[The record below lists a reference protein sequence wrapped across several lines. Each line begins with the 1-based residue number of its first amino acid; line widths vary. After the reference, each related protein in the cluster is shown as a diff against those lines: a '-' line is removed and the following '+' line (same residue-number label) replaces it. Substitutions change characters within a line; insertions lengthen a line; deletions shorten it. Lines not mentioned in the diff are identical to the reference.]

1 VSQLPQAFVLG
12 NGAILTNVCLLP
24 LYPALVAFVLYLLQR
39 SFGPLLTIALPV
51 IYGVVILLGGA
62 MIAGWNPF
70 TRLASVH
77 LPAFRNPLAMA
88 FAYGLL
94 LGTMTL
100 PCTGPIVVSAFL
112 VGAGSVSL
120 ALDGVLYFL
129 AFGLGFGWPLVVLP
143 LLATP
148 LQRRGVGWL
157 TSHHLLL
164 TRAGVTHANNSAS
177 AARSAAGS
185 RSRSRSGRSSW
196 VATRRVVYGLAASI
210 RSISGSMARA
220 TPSTVTSALTSM
232 P

>member
-1 VSQLPQAFVLG
+1 MSQLLQAFVLG

-24 LYPALVAFVLYLLQR
+24 LYPALVAFMAGTDLGDARSRRAGPWLGLVVLAGILTLMTLVGFVLYLLQR

-70 TRLASVH
+70 TRLASVR

-94 LGTMTL
+94 LGPMTL

-112 VGAGSVSL
+112 VGAGSVSM

-129 AFGLGFGWPLVVLP
+129 AFGLGFGWPLVLLP

-164 TRAGVTHANNSAS
+164 TRAAGTLLVTIGVF
-177 AARSAAGS
+177 
-185 RSRSRSGRSSW
+185 
-196 VATRRVVYGLAASI
+196 GLWSEVL
-210 RSISGSMARA
+210 
-220 TPSTVTSALTSM
+220 PNL
-232 P
+232 